1 MDIER
6 AAPAPIDTKSFPL
19 NTMNNN
25 THPIEFFILALLF
38 LVEGICYIINE
49 LAGFHS
55 TQQEITHTSPAPAPI
70 ASTPHIQP
78 LLTDLTTLT
87 VKQLRQL
94 TGITNSRYRK
104 HDLILAYA
112 SI

>member
-25 THPIEFFILALLF
+25 THPIEFFILGLLF
-38 LVEGICYIINE
+38 LVEGVCYVINE

-55 TQQEITHTSPAPAPI
+55 TQQEITHTA
-70 ASTPHIQP
+70 PHIQP

>member
-38 LVEGICYIINE
+38 LVEGICWVNNDLLGY
-49 LAGFHS
+49 
-55 TQQEITHTSPAPAPI
+55 HTS
-70 ASTPHIQP
+70 STPK
-78 LLTDLTTLT
+78 TKTTTIIKPHVHPVPDIT
-87 VKQLRQL
+87 VKELRSI
-94 TGITNSRYRK
+94 TGIKSSKYRK
-104 HDLILAYA
+104 HDLMMLALAY
-112 SI
+112 